1 VSFYLK
7 VKKKLLERY
16 LTLLDST
23 FSNRLF
29 SILLAIASF
38 RFSGRFLERTSFCCS
53 SQNVSP
59 HTLLLPVQIQT
70 SGGVCLLMLY
80 IDNKFVALPVSDSEH
95 GVYIQP
101 AGRRKNGQK
110 SYAAQQ

>member
-1 VSFYLK
+1 
-7 VKKKLLERY
+7 
-16 LTLLDST
+16 
-23 FSNRLF
+23 
-29 SILLAIASF
+29 
-38 RFSGRFLERTSFCCS
+38 
-53 SQNVSP
+53 
-59 HTLLLPVQIQT
+59 
-70 SGGVCLLMLY
+70 MLY